1 MLKIFRNRKGGALIE
16 YALVVS
22 GVALI
27 SAAAIS
33 VFGHKTSDLMAA
45 TAAILPGGHA
55 DDNGAIV
62 SGKLIETTGPAAGPI
77 QVDVATIQ
85 LNSDTERLGNNL
97 LGATNGGLLGD
108 GTTGLVIEAAD
119 A

>member
-27 SAAAIS
+27 AAGAIS

-45 TAAILPGGHA
+45 TASILPGAHP

-62 SGKLIETTGPAAGPI
+62 SGKLIETTGADAGPI
-77 QVDVATIQ
+77 QLDIATIQ
-85 LNSDTERLGNNL
+85 GNSDSPRLGTNI
-97 LGATNGGLLGD
+97 LGATNGALLGD
-108 GTTGLVIEAAD
+108 GATGLVIEAAD